1 MFVKSLAKA
10 FGLPPKTVGAHRR
23 PLPERGR
30 EREREG
36 GENREDC
43 GYLIQCRSHD
53 PEKAG
58 GRSTRG
64 MIFVIAVI
72 LAVFVVPAPWG
83 LVLVGVAAVIEI
95 GETFFWIWLS
105 QRHRVKMGAE
115 TMLGARAEVASACR
129 PEGQVRIQGE
139 LWRARCEA
147 GADQGAWVRVVER
160 DGLTLLVEPE

>member
-1 MFVKSLAKA
+1 
-10 FGLPPKTVGAHRR
+10 
-23 PLPERGR
+23 
-30 EREREG
+30 
-36 GENREDC
+36 
-43 GYLIQCRSHD
+43 
-53 PEKAG
+53 
-58 GRSTRG
+58 

-139 LWRARCEA
+139 LWGARCEA
-147 GADQGAWVRVVER
+147 GADQGTWVRVVER